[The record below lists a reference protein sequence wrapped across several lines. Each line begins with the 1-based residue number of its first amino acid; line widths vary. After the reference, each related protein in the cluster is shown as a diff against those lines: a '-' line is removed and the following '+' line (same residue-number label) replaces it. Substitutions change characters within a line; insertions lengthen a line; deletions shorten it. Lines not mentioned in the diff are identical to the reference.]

1 MQKKWEK
8 NIFFK
13 KNIIE
18 AKLKQ
23 NLNLTSAP
31 ILSLLKQIAIPS
43 MTGSLFQV
51 LFNLVDTF
59 YAGKISFE
67 ALSALAKAFPLYF
80 LIVSAGIGIVAG
92 CNSLIA
98 NCLGANNRV
107 TASIYS
113 YNALVY
119 AFLLSIFITLIGIF
133 FSNDILKFMGST
145 SESIALSKQYTDIIF
160 LGTIFFLILTSFNAI
175 LYAQGD
181 TKTYR
186 NVLIVGVILNV
197 ILNPIFIF
205 GLFFIPAFGIAGLAI
220 STVLIQFFA
229 GIYLY
234 YKVNKTAL
242 KILPRISNF
251 FIRRNFLMNIFNQS
265 MPITM
270 ALFLVA
276 TGSYLLLTF
285 VNIFGDQAV
294 AGYGAAVRFEHL
306 FSLPVIGLNTAVI
319 SIAGQN
325 FGAKRYDRIKEVY
338 FKSIIIGAIIM
349 SVSAVVIYIFSE
361 AIIRIFSNDLEVIK
375 FGSTYLKIAAF
386 IGPIYPVF
394 FISHALFTALK
405 KTFLIFYSNLFRMVI
420 FPFTIIW
427 IILNIMD
434 GYFQDIFYGLLIM
447 NWIFGIIMLFIAR
460 GLMIKSFNEEKKVFF
475 IF

>member
-1 MQKKWEK
+1 M
-8 NIFFK
+8 
-13 KNIIE
+13 
-18 AKLKQ
+18 KQ
-23 NLNLTSAP
+23 NINLTTRP

-59 YAGKISFE
+59 YAGKISPE
-67 ALSALAKAFPLYF
+67 SLAALAKAFPLYF
-80 LIVSAGIGIVAG
+80 IIVSAGIGIVAG

-98 NCLGANNRV
+98 NALGSNNKIL
-107 TASIYS
+107 ASIYTYS
-113 YNALVY
+113 SLVY
-119 AFLLSIFITLIGIF
+119 AFFLSIFITFIGIYF
-133 FSNDILKFMGST
+133 ANDLLLLMGS
-145 SESIALSKQYTDIIF
+145 SSSSIDLSKKYTDIIF
-160 LGTIFFLILTSFNAI
+160 FGTIIFLILTAFNSV

-186 NVLIVGVILNV
+186 NILGIGVILNI
-197 ILNPIFIF
+197 ILNPIFVF
-205 GLFFIPAFGIAGLAI
+205 GFFSIPGFGIAGLAI
-220 STVLIQFFA
+220 STVIIQFGA
-229 GIYLY
+229 CIYLFF
-234 YKVNKTAL
+234 KVNDTEL
-242 KILPRISNF
+242 KIILKISNF
-251 FIRRNFLMNIFNQS
+251 IIRRNFLMNIFNQS

-276 TGSYLLLTF
+276 TGSYILLSF

-325 FGAKRYDRIKEVY
+325 YGARRYERIKEVY
-338 FKSIIIGAIIM
+338 SKSIIIGVILMCM
-349 SVSAVVIYIFSE
+349 SGFLIFIFSE
-361 AIIRIFSNDLEVIK
+361 SIISIFSNDLEVIK
-375 FGSTYLKIAAF
+375 FGSSYLKIAAF

-405 KTFLIFYSNLFRMVI
+405 KTFLIFYSNLFRMVL
-420 FPFTIIW
+420 FPLIIIW
-427 IILNIMD
+427 LIIKVLG
-434 GYFQDIFYGLLIM
+434 GYYNDIFYGLLIM
-447 NWIFGIIMLFIAR
+447 NWIFGFIMLFIAR
-460 GLMIKSFNEEKKVFF
+460 GLMIKTFNEDKKVFF

>member
-1 MQKKWEK
+1 M
-8 NIFFK
+8 
-13 KNIIE
+13 
-18 AKLKQ
+18 KQ
-23 NLNLTSAP
+23 NINLTTRP

-59 YAGKISFE
+59 YAGKISPE
-67 ALSALAKAFPLYF
+67 SLAALAKAFPLYF
-80 LIVSAGIGIVAG
+80 IIVSAGIGIVAG

-98 NCLGANNRV
+98 NALGSNNKIL
-107 TASIYS
+107 ASIYTYS
-113 YNALVY
+113 SLVY
-119 AFLLSIFITLIGIF
+119 AFFLSIFITFIGIYF
-133 FSNDILKFMGST
+133 ANDLLLLMGS
-145 SESIALSKQYTDIIF
+145 SSSSIDLSKKYTDIIF
-160 LGTIFFLILTSFNAI
+160 FGTIIFLILTAFNSV

-186 NVLIVGVILNV
+186 NILGIGVILNI
-197 ILNPIFIF
+197 ILNPIFVF
-205 GLFFIPAFGIAGLAI
+205 GFFSIPGFGIAGLAI
-220 STVLIQFFA
+220 STVIIQFGA
-229 GIYLY
+229 CIYLFF
-234 YKVNKTAL
+234 KVNDTEL
-242 KILPRISNF
+242 KIILKISNF
-251 FIRRNFLMNIFNQS
+251 IIRRNFLMNIFNQS

-276 TGSYLLLTF
+276 TGSYILLSF

-325 FGAKRYDRIKEVY
+325 YGARRYERIKEVY
-338 FKSIIIGAIIM
+338 SKSIIIGVILMCM
-349 SVSAVVIYIFSE
+349 SGFLIFIFSE
-361 AIIRIFSNDLEVIK
+361 TIISIFSNDLEVIK
-375 FGSTYLKIAAF
+375 FGSSYLKIAAF

-405 KTFLIFYSNLFRMVI
+405 KTFLIFYSNLFRMVL
-420 FPFTIIW
+420 FPLIIIW
-427 IILNIMD
+427 LIIKVLG
-434 GYFQDIFYGLLIM
+434 GYYNDIFYGLLIM
-447 NWIFGIIMLFIAR
+447 NWIFGFIMLFIAR
-460 GLMIKSFNEEKKVFF
+460 GLMIKTFNEDKKVFF